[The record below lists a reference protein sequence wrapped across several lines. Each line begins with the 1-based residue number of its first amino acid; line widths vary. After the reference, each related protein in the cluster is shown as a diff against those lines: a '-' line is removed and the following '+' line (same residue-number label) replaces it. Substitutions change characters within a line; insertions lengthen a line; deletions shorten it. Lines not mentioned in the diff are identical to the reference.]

1 MMLLSACED
10 GDILNTIR
18 IVLVVLDVVKNL
30 LAAIVIIMGIKDFIG
45 SSINGKDDNL
55 KDSWKML
62 VKRIIAALVV
72 FFLPTIMDAG
82 IKAIDENIYAYH
94 ECIVKAT
101 PEGIKTAYYN
111 KAKQLVKEAKDSLNR
126 EDYSDAKGYLEKI
139 DDSAKK
145 KELQKELK
153 LIDGYIT
160 ISEEISGMTRKDQY
174 EPMKE
179 KVNKITD
186 SDAKAKLNKQLEEKK
201 KDLKDPPK
209 EEEKKNE
216 NNNNNSDNNNNNS
229 QQNVNIGGSIVKK
242 EESDTLKVIISK
254 VNTYYITQIWVKD
267 AYNQLNKYDSPQY
280 GSTLYKPSSLL
291 ANAISS
297 NSLNNKIVVGFN
309 ASGFYLKDTYD
320 AASVNYYPPY
330 NKTSVGSLVITNGR
344 VVRNAYNKA
353 YKTWFIAGVDKSNTL
368 QIYTDEKSNNA
379 SAKKQWSEKVIS
391 SIRNTFTFASPL
403 VMNGQASNVTT
414 SMPSPSSA
422 LNRQAMCQVDSN
434 NFVLITG
441 SNLNRQNMID
451 IMLKFNC
458 KTGTN
463 FDGGG
468 SIALLFKSKTSNSIQ
483 TIIGNGRALTEVGY
497 FTE

>member
-1 MMLLSACED
+1 MLLSACED

-18 IVLVVLDVVKNL
+18 IVLIVLDVVKNL

-45 SSINGKDDNL
+45 VTITGKDDNI
-55 KDSWKML
+55 KDAWILL

-82 IKAIDENIYAYH
+82 IKAIDVNIYAYH

-101 PEGIKTAYYN
+101 PEQIKAAYYK
-111 KAKQLVKEAKDSLNR
+111 KAKQLVGDAKESLKR
-126 EDYSDAKGYLEKI
+126 EDYADAKGYLEKI
-139 DDSAKK
+139 DDPTKK
-145 KELQKELK
+145 KELEKELK
-153 LIDGYIT
+153 AIDSYIT
-160 ISEEISGMTRKDQY
+160 TSEEISGMTRKDQY
-174 EPMKE
+174 DPMKE
-179 KVNKITD
+179 KINKI
-186 SDAKAKLNKQLEEKK
+186 SDTEVKAKLLEQLESKK
-201 KDLKDPPK
+201 KDLKNTPKK
-209 EEEKKNE
+209 EE
-216 NNNNNSDNNNNNS
+216 NNKQNGNNSNNS
-229 QQNVNIGGSIVKK
+229 QHSVDVGGTIVKK
-242 EESDTLKVIISK
+242 EESDTLKVTISK
-254 VNTYYITQIWVKD
+254 ANSYYISQIWVKD

-280 GSTLYKPSSLL
+280 GNTLYKPGNLL

-297 NSLNNKIVVGFN
+297 NGLNNKIVIGFN

-330 NKTSVGSLVITNGR
+330 NKTSVGSLVITNGK
-344 VVRNAYNKA
+344 VVRNAYDKA

-403 VMNGQASNVTT
+403 VINGQASNITT
-414 SMPSPSSA
+414 SMPSGNSS
-422 LNRQAMCQVDSN
+422 LNRQAICQVDSN

-441 SNLNRQNMID
+441 SNLNRNNLID
-451 IMLKFNC
+451 IMLKLNC

-468 SIALLFKSKTSNSIQ
+468 SIALLYKDKNSNNIQ
-483 TIIGNGRALTEVGY
+483 TIVGGGRALTEVGY